1 MLLSFRQHEFS
12 FDENAVR
19 SGTKVYRM
27 KVRVYRNN
35 FANRFFRIPA

>member
-27 KVRVYRNN
+27 KVRNYFVNT
-35 FANRFFRIPA
+35 FSALPA